1 MGDGADSDEE
11 NDGYQVAEKRD
22 LDELVNLDQDDDA
35 LQRWKASILEGADA
49 TADDGSGRQ
58 IVITEFSF
66 LGEGRDPITYDL
78 STEEALEE
86 LKATEIIVTQ
96 GLKYKHKVKRMGKK
110 LDAANLMLGSYAPGP
125 DIRTFTTD
133 PEVAPSGMLA
143 RASYNVESVIT
154 DDDGVDHLGP
164 WTWKLRIKKDWS

>member
-1 MGDGADSDEE
+1 M
-11 NDGYQVAEKRD
+11 
-22 LDELVNLDQDDDA
+22 
-35 LQRWKASILEGADA
+35 
-49 TADDGSGRQ
+49 
-58 IVITEFSF
+58 ITEFSF

-86 LKATEIIVTQ
+86 LKATEIIVKQ
-96 GLKYKHKVKRMGKK
+96 GCEYQIRISFRVQKEPVLGLKYKHKVKRMGKK